1 MPLLKIIKSGTKINF
16 MKIKKLTLVISF
28 ILFSL
33 SLFAV
38 FFKGLNLGIDFTG
51 GSLIEVR
58 FENKINLNNLR
69 NEMKKL
75 DLGEIQ
81 LQTIGNENDVVIRVQ
96 EKKNSYGTDIK
107 TINVIKN
114 FLNEKSVEYRRTE
127 FVGPKVGD
135 ELVNAGILAV
145 MFSLIGILIYIWLR
159 FQWNFAIGAI
169 IALIHDVILK
179 LGFFSL
185 LKLEFNL
192 ATVAAVLTIAGYS
205 INDTVVIYDRI
216 RDSMRKYK
224 QVTFDEVINDFCG
237 GIAKKK
243 QLKVIHAGGVTG
255 GFLPPSKADSP
266 LDYESLLKEGVLM
279 GQASFSAYDES
290 ACVIDLAKFSV
301 GFNEAETCGKC
312 TPCRIGLTL
321 IKNKR
326 DEISEGRGKLA
337 DLDKLQ
343 SLCEEIIHLVK
354 NVIVFPI

>member
-96 EKKNSYGTDIK
+96 EKKNSDGTDIK

-169 IALIHDVILK
+169 IALIHDVILT

-224 QVTFDEVINDFCG
+224 QVTFDEVINISLNGTLSRTVTTSVTTLLELLALYIFG
-237 GIAKKK
+237 GI
-243 QLKVIHAGGVTG
+243 VISSFIIA
-255 GFLPPSKADSP
+255 LIW
-266 LDYESLLKEGVLM
+266 GVLI
-279 GQASFSAYDES
+279 GTYSSLYVASP
-290 ACVIDLAKFSV
+290 I
-301 GFNEAETCGKC
+301 
-312 TPCRIGLTL
+312 LTYMKTSDARS
-321 IKNKR
+321 KNQ
-326 DEISEGRGKLA
+326 D
-337 DLDKLQ
+337 
-343 SLCEEIIHLVK
+343 
-354 NVIVFPI
+354 

>member
-1 MPLLKIIKSGTKINF
+1 MPLLKIIKSATKINF

-96 EKKNSYGTDIK
+96 EKKNSDGTDIK

-145 MFSLIGILIYIWLR
+145 MVSLIGILIYIWLR

-169 IALIHDVILK
+169 IALIHDVILT

-224 QVTFDEVINDFCG
+224 QVTFDEVINISLNGTLSRTVTTSVTTLLALIALYIFG
-237 GIAKKK
+237 GI
-243 QLKVIHAGGVTG
+243 VISSFIIA
-255 GFLPPSKADSP
+255 LIW
-266 LDYESLLKEGVLM
+266 GVLI
-279 GQASFSAYDES
+279 GTYSSLYVASP
-290 ACVIDLAKFSV
+290 I
-301 GFNEAETCGKC
+301 
-312 TPCRIGLTL
+312 LTYMKTSDARS
-321 IKNKR
+321 KNQ
-326 DEISEGRGKLA
+326 D
-337 DLDKLQ
+337 
-343 SLCEEIIHLVK
+343 
-354 NVIVFPI
+354 